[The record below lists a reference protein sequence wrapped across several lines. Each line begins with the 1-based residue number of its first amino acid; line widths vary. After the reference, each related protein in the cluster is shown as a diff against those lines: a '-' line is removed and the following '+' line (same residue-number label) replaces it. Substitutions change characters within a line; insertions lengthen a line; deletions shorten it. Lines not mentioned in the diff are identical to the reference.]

1 MDYNRIGEGNEL
13 SGFIKNACGKESLA
27 ISGTLAGWRIK
38 VDFRKKI
45 LETGGAITMG
55 NFSSAWVFLTVHP
68 FRVSV
73 LWQTQHIFFTAFLR
87 KSVVVSNNLIGKTEE
102 NFNLTQTHSDKGG
115 SNQKSPAKRRG
126 SL

>member
-55 NFSSAWVFLTVHP
+55 NFFVGLG
-68 FRVSV
+68 VSDPPIQGFS
-73 LWQTQHIFFTAFLR
+73 LMADAAYFFHGFPPE
-87 KSVVVSNNLIGKTEE
+87 VSCC
-102 NFNLTQTHSDKGG
+102 F
-115 SNQKSPAKRRG
+115 
-126 SL
+126 